1 MFKITID
8 HADHTGII
16 GELMKPILKR
26 GGTMREFGCI
36 DKRYFKTFVYE
47 VIYEK

>member
-1 MFKITID
+1 LTSHPHLVKFIV
-8 HADHTGII
+8 
-16 GELMKPILKR
+16 LMKPILRR

-36 DKRYFKTFVYE
+36 NKGGIFTTFVYE